1 MTHRALGWIVAASV
15 ACGSN
20 EDGPKSVS
28 VRETLGER
36 HAVEIRGAARPMLR
50 RLEALAPDD
59 TAWGRLVVVSVDD
72 STRPTGSNTP
82 AIIGR
87 YGVAD
92 GAIRFEPRFPFDDGT
107 AYRVIVDTARLARE
121 AGGVAGNSDPLTYRF
136 AIPAVAHARTT
147 RVVGVYPSSTRLPAN
162 LLRIY
167 VETSAPMEV
176 GNALERIHLVD
187 EAGREVEGAFLALEE
202 ELWDPTRRRLTLL
215 LDPGRV
221 KRGVRTNVESG
232 APLVAGRRYR
242 IVIDDQWKD
251 GSGAALASGFE
262 MAFEA
267 IPDDRQSPN
276 PERWSLTPPPRGTR
290 SALHVAFGESLDH
303 ALANRLIEV
312 VDDRGQPV
320 PGSGALVANDSTWT
334 FAPTTPWKSGEY
346 TLRVGGELEDLAG
359 NNIARLFD
367 VDRRRDPTGVDRDVA
382 ASTRDVRFRIL

>member
-20 EDGPKSVS
+20 EDGPKAIS
-28 VRETLGER
+28 VREALGER
-36 HAVEIRGAARPMLR
+36 HAVEIRGAARPTLR
-50 RLEALAPDD
+50 RLEALTPDD
-59 TAWGRLVVVSVDD
+59 ATWGRLVVVSVDD
-72 STRPTGSNTP
+72 STRPAGSNTP

-87 YGVAD
+87 YEVAD
-92 GAIRFEPRFPFDDGT
+92 GAIRFEPRFPFDEGT
-107 AYRVIVDTARLARE
+107 AYRVIVDTARLMRE
-121 AGGVAGNSDPLTYRF
+121 TAGAATNGDPLMYRF

-147 RVVGVYPSSTRLPAN
+147 RVVGVYPSAARLPAN
-162 LLRIY
+162 LLRFY

-176 GNALERIHLVD
+176 GNALERIHLLD
-187 EAGREVEGAFLALEE
+187 EAGRKVEGAFLTLEE
-202 ELWDPTRRRLTLL
+202 ELWDPARRRLTLL

-242 IVIDDQWKD
+242 LVIDDEWKD

-262 MAFEA
+262 MAFET

-276 PERWSLTPPPRGTR
+276 PAQWSLTPPPQGTR
-290 SALHVAFGESLDH
+290 SALHVSFGESLDH

-312 VDDRGQPV
+312 VDGRGQPV

-334 FAPTTPWKSGEY
+334 FAPTAPWKPGEY
-346 TLRVGGELEDLAG
+346 ALRVGGALEDLAG

-382 ASTRDVRFRIL
+382 ASTRSVRFRIL